1 MPYKT
6 VLTNLDPSDRAQQ
19 RLRFSL
25 DLAKAFDAHLIGL
38 YTTFM
43 PEAREYFS
51 IAGCAHYYGDW
62 IDVRRGQRDAAEEAF
77 RQALRGAGLGG
88 EWVSFDDYAEQPM
101 IRHSRRADL
110 VIAGQTGPDD
120 DSRPL
125 RKCFLESVVLTSGRP
140 VLVLPYA
147 GALRPAGQ
155 SVAIAWDGSREAARA
170 VHDAMPFLKRA
181 GRVTVLRI
189 RTSGS
194 LRPAALGAQGKEID
208 IMLARHAVNVDF
220 AEAVSDSD
228 ESAGDALLS
237 WVATSGCDLVVAGAY
252 SHPQWKE
259 QWLGGVTR
267 ALLESATVPVLFSH

>member
-1 MPYKT
+1 MTYKT
-6 VLTNLDPSDRAQQ
+6 VLTFLDPSDRAQK
-19 RLRFSL
+19 RLDFSL
-25 DLAKAFDAHLIGL
+25 DLAKTFDAHLIGL

-51 IAGCAHYYGDW
+51 VAGCAHYYDDW

-77 RQALRGAGLGG
+77 RHALRGAGLDGD
-88 EWVSFDDYAEQPM
+88 WISFDDYAELPM
-101 IRHSRRADL
+101 IRRSRHADL
-110 VIAGQTGPDD
+110 LIAGQTGPDD
-120 DSRPL
+120 DPRPL
-125 RKCFLESVVLTSGRP
+125 RVCFLKAVVLTSGRP

-147 GALRPAGQ
+147 GTLRPAGK

-170 VHDAMPFLKRA
+170 VRDALPFLERA

-189 RTSGS
+189 RTSDS

-220 AEAVSDSD
+220 AEAVSDTD
-228 ESAGDALLS
+228 ETVGDALLS

-252 SHPQWKE
+252 SHPQWQE

-267 ALLESATVPVLFSH
+267 ALLESATVPVLLSH